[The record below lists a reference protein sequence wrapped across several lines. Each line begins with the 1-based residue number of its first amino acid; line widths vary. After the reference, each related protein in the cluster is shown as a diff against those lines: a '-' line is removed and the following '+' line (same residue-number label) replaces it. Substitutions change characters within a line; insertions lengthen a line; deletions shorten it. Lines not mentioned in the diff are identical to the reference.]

1 MDEKLLA
8 NMLFNINV
16 MTLELFA
23 KMLEKCNS
31 FEEFKICLLATLQ
44 NLKNLKNEQG

>member
-1 MDEKLLA
+1 MDEKFLDIL
-8 NMLFNINV
+8 LFNINK

-31 FEEFKICLLATLQ
+31 FEEFKSCVLATLQ
-44 NLKNLKNEQG
+44 NLKNEKGE

>member
-1 MDEKLLA
+1 MDEKFLDILLY
-8 NMLFNINV
+8 NINE

-31 FEEFKICLLATLQ
+31 FEEFKNCVLATLQ
-44 NLKNLKNEQG
+44 NLKTGKE